1 MAALPSGHVASNCPA
16 SAQGCPD
23 WWAAAGA
30 LHRFVADLVADEVA
44 HLRPGGAALPP
55 RPWSADLR
63 LDGDGLGLDSL
74 ELLSVA
80 AALNETLHLYESGIE
95 DLLLARRSVGDWVS
109 LAAEGLQHFS
119 ARLTFRTSG
128 SSGQPKPCTH
138 ELAHLQQEVVHLGA
152 LLAGRRRVL
161 SAVPAHHIYGF
172 LLTVLLPERLAC
184 GPALDVRSATPQAL
198 PQRLQAGDLLVS
210 HPAHWALVARHAS
223 ALPAGVHGV
232 TSTAPCPDELAQA
245 LAGNGLQR
253 LLQVY
258 GSSETAGI
266 GWRDAPHSPYQLMPQ
281 WQRDAAD
288 AATLVRIAADGV
300 RWPHSLQDR
309 IEWLADGQFR
319 VLGRLDAAVQVG
331 GINVFPERVRQAL
344 LAHPAVHDAAVR
356 PMAAHEGQRLK
367 AFIVPAP
374 GADPAALRD
383 ELARWLSDRL
393 SAPEQPKAF
402 TFGTALP
409 VNQRGK
415 ACDWPIRCDEID
427 VNPTHLTTDSSLA

>member
-1 MAALPSGHVASNCPA
+1 MAAALPEHVATDCLA
-16 SAQGCPD
+16 STRGWPD
-23 WWAAAGA
+23 WWAVPGV

-55 RPWSADLR
+55 QPWSAELP

-80 AALNETLHLYESGIE
+80 AALNETLHLHESGVE
-95 DLLLARRSVGDWVS
+95 DLLLARRTVGDWVA
-109 LAAEGLQHFS
+109 LAAEGLAHFS

-138 ELAHLQQEVVHLGA
+138 ALAHLQQEVVCLAA

-161 SAVPAHHIYGF
+161 TAVPAHHIYGF
-172 LLTVLLPERLAC
+172 LFTVLLPDRLA
-184 GPALDVRSATPQAL
+184 GEPALDVRSATPQAL
-198 PQRLQAGDLLVS
+198 PQRLRAGDLLVS
-210 HPAHWALVARHAS
+210 HPAHWALVVRHAS

-245 LAGNGLQR
+245 LTGLGLQR

-266 GWRDAPHSPYQLMPQ
+266 GWRDAPGSPYRLMPH
-281 WQRDAAD
+281 WQRDGTDDSA
-288 AATLVRIAADGV
+288 LLRLAADGA
-300 RWPHSLQDR
+300 RWTHVMQDR
-309 IEWLADGQFR
+309 IDWLADGRFR
-319 VLGRLDAAVQVG
+319 IAGRLDAAVQVG

-344 LAHPAVHDAAVR
+344 LAHPAVLDASVR
-356 PMAAHEGQRLK
+356 QMAAHEGQRLK
-367 AFIVPAP
+367 AFVVPAP
-374 GADPAALRD
+374 GADPTALR
-383 ELARWLSDRL
+383 EEMARWLSDRL
-393 SAPEQPKAF
+393 SAPEQPKSF

-415 ACDWPIRCDEID
+415 ACDWSIG
-427 VNPTHLTTDSSLA
+427 